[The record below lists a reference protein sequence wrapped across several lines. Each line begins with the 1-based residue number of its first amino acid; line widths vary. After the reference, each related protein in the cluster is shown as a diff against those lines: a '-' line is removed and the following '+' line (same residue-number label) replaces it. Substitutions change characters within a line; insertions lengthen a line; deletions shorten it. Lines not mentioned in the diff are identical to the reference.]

1 MSAIFLCYEQTFA
14 HSQNDSDW
22 LIGLMEVMLQCKSID
37 VNARD
42 KDDLPPLHIIM
53 KDHSDRD
60 KLRMLLER
68 KVTLSGDTP
77 LHLARQQRVDVQVL
91 MALLSVQSI
100 NMSMLLM

>member
-1 MSAIFLCYEQTFA
+1 
-14 HSQNDSDW
+14 
-22 LIGLMEVMLQCKSID
+22 
-37 VNARD
+37 
-42 KDDLPPLHIIM
+42 M
-53 KDHSDRD
+53 KNNPDRD

-100 NMSMLLM
+100 NVNATYANSRTLFDLCQTDSQKWFEDVC

>member
-1 MSAIFLCYEQTFA
+1 
-14 HSQNDSDW
+14 
-22 LIGLMEVMLQCKSID
+22 MEVLLQCKNID

-42 KDDLPPLHIIM
+42 KMVSLM

-68 KVTLSGDTP
+68 KVTLSSDTP

-100 NMSMLLM
+100 NVNATYANSRTLFDLCQTDSQKWFEDVC